1 MKKLSGVDIIACVL
15 ILILIAFALAPALA
29 RMHRTA
35 AEAKCQS
42 NLRRWAEALALY
54 TQDFDGRFP
63 MNRHFGPGGT
73 PGAPRQ
79 SVPLSHLG
87 FDSDG
92 NPIRYQ
98 YGFGWVEALYPY
110 IIDAATKTDQDWL
123 SFMKCPNASDAAY
136 PVSSPTARMTYVFNF
151 CLAEYWPALVRN
163 PENLMMLREADRN
176 LHSVCRPIST
186 SCTGTPSI
194 LPLYPLLEKYDQYL
208 RQTDPNL
215 HGGGSYIVFA
225 DGHVKYFTTDFFPPL
240 PYYKTA
246 NCWDGETQQ
255 WYNYGPGADMPPE
268 YIKSIAIT
276 P

>member
-1 MKKLSGVDIIACVL
+1 MRKITIADAVVSVL

-42 NLRRWAEALALY
+42 NLRRWAEALAVY

-63 MNRHFGPGGT
+63 MNRKFGLGMT
-73 PGAPRQ
+73 PGAPTQ

-123 SFMKCPNASDAAY
+123 SFMKCPNATNNTY
-136 PVSSPTARMTYVFNF
+136 PPGSPARMTYVFNF
-151 CLAEYWPALVRN
+151 CLTEQPRQLIRN
-163 PENLMMLREADRN
+163 PESLMMLREADRN
-176 LHSVCRPIST
+176 LNSVCRPIST
-186 SCTGTPSI
+186 SCIANPYAV
-194 LPLYPLLEKYDQYL
+194 PQYPLLTEGDSYL
-208 RQTDPNL
+208 HPIDPNL
-215 HGGGSYIVFA
+215 HGSGSYIVFA
-225 DGHVKYFTTDFFPPL
+225 DGHVKYFTTDFFPPQS
-240 PYYKTA
+240 YYTVA